1 MGKERI
7 AAMRHAKKHSL
18 LILLLTAIITVAFL
32 GVLVSAEDQSLVAI
46 ENEYIKV
53 FVNNTSDG
61 RGRFAVD
68 VTGGD
73 PERDDDDNQPLVYG
87 RPLPWTSYSTINMN
101 GLLFAFGS
109 PVSKRAGEGLA
120 TGLMIQKPVVRDGA
134 IVTAW
139 RYGDLEVTQYISIV
153 DGPTTGLP
161 DTARIAYTMVNR
173 GQVHHSVGLR
183 VCIDAMLGEN
193 DGAPFRMGEKQILTD
208 YISQGSAIQSYWQAF
223 DSLEEPKVIAQGT
236 LAGGELTTP
245 DRLYFSNWGT
255 FADQPWDP
263 VLISGRDFTRV
274 GEFEYDSAV
283 ALMWDTADLPPGA
296 ALSRVTYYGLGGVTI
311 SKGELTLGVTA
322 PASVQ
327 SGTAEQYVVLAYLE
341 NRGEGVARD
350 VSLTIDVPNSLRLL
364 SPVKVDIGSLK
375 PGETSQAAWTFTA
388 VGSGTAAINVRGHA
402 FESEPVIVER
412 KIKLIAPPKLGLA
425 VLDPPLVKSVTG
437 RYEPYPVVVQAIIS
451 NDGGDVATDTWA
463 ELAPGS
469 GIELAPGESSRR
481 YIGRLAPGKEM
492 LVRWSIVSS
501 GGVGSTG
508 FKILA
513 GCNESK
519 VISGS
524 NAIKWP
530 DLPRQIKCVSVPIAE
545 RTGWYQV
552 DISLVNLPEVSQLAL
567 RVTFD
572 SETELLAV
580 QRGGFMVQDGKVLPW
595 LREPTMEGNSVL
607 LEASRSTATGRQFE
621 TFATVWVRRKSSG
634 RLAMQSAVLRLLDPS
649 GKPVPVTAVSENKD
663 Q

>member
-1 MGKERI
+1 MR
-7 AAMRHAKKHSL
+7 MRHAKKYTSFTL
-18 LILLLTAIITVAFL
+18 LWTAVIAVAFL
-32 GVLVSAEDQSLVAI
+32 LGALVSAEDQSLVTI

-53 FVNNTSDG
+53 FVNNTADG

-73 PERDDDDNQPLVYG
+73 PERDDDDNQPLIYG
-87 RPLPWTSYSTINMN
+87 RPLPWTSYTTINMN
-101 GLLFAFGS
+101 GLLFAFGG

-120 TGLMIQKPVVRDGA
+120 TGLMIQKPEVRDGA

-173 GQVHHSVGLR
+173 GQVYHSVGLR

-208 YISQGSAIQSYWQAF
+208 YGAQGSTIQSYWQAF

-245 DRLYFSNWGT
+245 DRLFFSNWGT
-255 FADQPWDP
+255 FADQPWNP
-263 VLISGRDFTRV
+263 VLIAGRDFTRV

-283 ALMWDTADLPPGA
+283 ALMWDATDLPPGA

-327 SGTAEQYVVLAYLE
+327 SGTTEQYIVLAYLE

-364 SPVKVDIGSLK
+364 NPIKVDIGSLK
-375 PGETSQAAWTFTA
+375 PGETRQAAWTFTA
-388 VGSGTAAINVRGHA
+388 VGSGTATINVRGHA
-402 FESEPVIVER
+402 FESDPVIVER
-412 KIKLIAPPKLGLA
+412 KIKLIAPPKLGLT
-425 VLDPPLVKSVTG
+425 VLDPPMVKSVTG
-437 RYEPYPVVVQAIIS
+437 RYEPYPVAVQAIVS

-463 ELAPGS
+463 ELAPGN

-481 YIGRLAPGKEM
+481 YIGKLAPGTEV
-492 LVRWSIVSS
+492 LVRWSVVSS

-508 FKILA
+508 FKILT
-513 GCNESK
+513 GCNENK

-524 NAIKWP
+524 NAIQWP
-530 DLPRQIKCVSVPIAE
+530 DLPRQIRSVSAPVTE
-545 RTGWYQV
+545 RPGWYQV
-552 DISLVNLPEVSQLAL
+552 DIDLVNLPEASQLAL

-572 SETELLAV
+572 SDTELLAV
-580 QRGGFMVQDGKVLPW
+580 QRGGFMVQDGKVLSW
-595 LREPTMEGNSVL
+595 LREPVMEGNAVL
-607 LEASRSTATGRQFE
+607 LEATRSTATGKQFE
-621 TFATVWVRRKSSG
+621 NFATVWVRRKSG
-634 RLAMQSAVLRLLDPS
+634 GNGPLAMQSAVLRLLDPS